1 MTVGAIYVPMGSY
14 TKNIQFK
21 TFWGEDPGWTMKTSS
36 SLNALKFFRRICCM
50 CMFA

>member
-21 TFWGEDPGWTMKTSS
+21 TFWDEDPGLTQSS
-36 SLNALKFFRRICCM
+36 FFSALALCVGKK
-50 CMFA
+50 